1 MSQLRHPL
9 LRLGLLSAALVLT
22 GCGQRELPKAET
34 YPVRGRVLVNGEPA
48 RFIRVRLEPETPGK
62 GQDATGT
69 TDADG
74 NFELRTWS
82 NDDTPDGAVPGRY
95 RVSLE
100 DSKTPENA
108 IAVPKGVK
116 ATLLPDDLRGKEV
129 TTVEVTSEDNDLGDI
144 RVP

>member
-1 MSQLRHPL
+1 MSQLRLPL
-9 LRLGLLSAALVLT
+9 IRLGLLSAALVLT
-22 GCGQRELPKAET
+22 GCGQSELPKPET
-34 YPVRGRVLVNGEPA
+34 YPVRGRVLLNGEPA
-48 RFIRVRLEPETPGK
+48 RFIRVRLEPENPK

-82 NDDTPDGAVPGRY
+82 NDDTPDGAVPGKY
-95 RVSLE
+95 RISLE

-129 TTVEVTSEDNDLGDI
+129 TTVEVKSEDNDLGDI
-144 RVP
+144 KVP